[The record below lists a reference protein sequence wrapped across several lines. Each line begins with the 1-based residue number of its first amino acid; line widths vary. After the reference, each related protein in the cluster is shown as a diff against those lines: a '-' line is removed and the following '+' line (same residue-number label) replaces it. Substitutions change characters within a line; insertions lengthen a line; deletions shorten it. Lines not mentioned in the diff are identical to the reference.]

1 MDASKIWSFLAP
13 PACSRGKWV
22 NLYDF
27 SSGSV
32 RSPSLARMIGLQRGD
47 RRYWTFLCPA
57 VAAGTLNNLFLH
69 LMYYCHIG
77 HSSKTLTLVAFLIE
91 NLALE
96 ISSHRPILPKMNN
109 IYGHAKFLCNSPR
122 IFELYR
128 KSAIIQKNT
137 DMWIK
142 RGRWKRG
149 TGKRGTMK
157 FTGVENAGLENEGPN
172 RKGGKRRT
180 GKRGT
185 KFAGVEKAGQAC
197 MEREMTKNRSS
208 SLINN
213 LV

>member
-1 MDASKIWSFLAP
+1 
-13 PACSRGKWV
+13 
-22 NLYDF
+22 
-27 SSGSV
+27 
-32 RSPSLARMIGLQRGD
+32 MIGLQRGD

-57 VAAGTLNNLFLH
+57 VAAGTPNNLFLH
-69 LMYYCHIG
+69 LMYYCNIG

-149 TGKRGTMK
+149 TGKRRTKSQRRKTQDWKTRDQICRG
-157 FTGVENAGLENEGPN
+157 G
-172 RKGGKRRT
+172 KGGT
-180 GKRGT
+180 SVYGT
-185 KFAGVEKAGQAC
+185 
-197 MEREMTKNRSS
+197 RND
-208 SLINN
+208 
-213 LV
+213 